1 MNYASLILAA
11 MFGTP
16 AVVMLLHKKAPRVV
30 AILAALAVLCVIAGV
45 PSILAAIGHPLA
57 PGPILLG
64 IIVIAAAS
72 ATFFYFDVIRGRHKD
87 PLMGQK
93 AIAAAGAGGRGG
105 AAGGSKR
112 NHHVRPL
119 IAAVALAVSG
129 LMVAINFSAVTQGL
143 GGGFSQTVNTI
154 THQRGA

>member
-1 MNYASLILAA
+1 MNWASLILAA
-11 MFGTP
+11 AFGAP
-16 AVVMLLHKKAPRVV
+16 AVVMLLHRKAPRVV
-30 AILAALAVLCVIAGV
+30 AILAALTALCVIAGV
-45 PSILAAIGHPLA
+45 PSLLAGLGHPIG

-64 IIVIAAAS
+64 IIVCAFAA

-93 AIAAAGAGGRGG
+93 AIAAGPGG
-105 AAGGSKR
+105 AGGSKR

-119 IAAVALAVSG
+119 VAAVALAVSG

-143 GGGFSQTVNTI
+143 GSGFSQTVHSI
-154 THQRGA
+154 TRQQS

>member
-1 MNYASLILAA
+1 MNWASLILAA

-30 AILAALAVLCVIAGV
+30 AILAALAALCIVAGV
-45 PSILAAIGHPLA
+45 PSILAALGHPLS

-64 IIVIAAAS
+64 IIILAAAS

-93 AIAAAGAGGRGG
+93 AIGSG
-105 AAGGSKR
+105 AAGGTGGGKR

-119 IAAVALAVSG
+119 VAAVALAVSG
-129 LMVAINFSAVTQGL
+129 LMVVINFSAVTQGL
-143 GGGFSQTVNTI
+143 GSGFSQTVTTI
-154 THQRGA
+154 THHQGA